1 MRILHIAPYNT
12 AGVPITF
19 VKAERELGH
28 HSRLLT
34 LHHDGRGYQEDICLK
49 LPLWQPEIVA
59 KLKKICYPKSR
70 LLQDT
75 GLAQPR
81 QIPPV
86 WKPANQLAG
95 LLLNIRDR
103 MTRPVIE
110 GYIKKYQLDSFDV
123 YQLDGGHGFLKND
136 GFIHRWHQAGKKVI
150 CCYLGSDLRRRGVMP
165 GIDKISD
172 LNLTLEW
179 DHLKLHP
186 NIRHV
191 YFPFDF
197 SGFSI
202 VEPVRREKI
211 RIGHSPTNRAAKGS
225 ERIIDAVNKLSQRYP
240 VELALIEN
248 LPYPRALE
256 LKATCDIGIDQL
268 GKLGYGIS
276 TLEWLAMGIP
286 AASSIASEMESDGIS
301 HPIVPVNEQNIE
313 ERLEPLIN
321 SRELRIKLGR
331 EGRQWLEQNHD
342 AQKIVKQIHQ
352 SAGLN

>member
-28 HSRLLT
+28 HSRLVT
-34 LHHDGRGYQEDICLK
+34 LHHDSRGYQEDICLT

-75 GLAQPR
+75 GLARPR

-103 MTRPVIE
+103 LTRPLIKR
-110 GYIKKYQLDSFDV
+110 YIKKYKLDSFDV

-136 GFIHRWHQAGKKVI
+136 DFISQWHADGKKVI

-165 GIDKISD
+165 GIDGISD

-186 NIRHV
+186 NIKHV
-191 YFPFDF
+191 YFPFDL
-197 SGFSI
+197 SGFK
-202 VEPVRREKI
+202 VVDPPVGKKI

-225 ERIIDAVNKLSQRYP
+225 DRIIDAVTILSKRYP
-240 VELALIEN
+240 VELVLIEN

-256 LKATCDIGIDQL
+256 LKAACDIGIDQL
-268 GKLGYGIS
+268 GDLGYGIS
-276 TLEWLAMGIP
+276 ALEWLAMGIP
-286 AASSIASEMESDGIS
+286 AASSIASEMGSAGVS
-301 HPIVPVNEQNIE
+301 HPIVSITGQNIE
-313 ERLEPLIN
+313 EKLEPLIN
-321 SRELRIKLGR
+321 SREQRIKLGR

-352 SAGLN
+352 SAGMN

>member
-19 VKAERELGH
+19 VKAEKELGH
-28 HSRLLT
+28 YSRLLT

-59 KLKKICYPKSR
+59 KLKKICYPKPR

-95 LLLNIRDR
+95 LLLNVRDR
-103 MTRPVIE
+103 MTRPLIK
-110 GYIKKYQLDSFDV
+110 GYIKKYRLDSFDA

-136 GFIHRWHQAGKKVI
+136 DFISKWHQDGKKVI

-165 GIDKISD
+165 GMDKISD
-172 LNLTLEW
+172 LTLTLEW
-179 DHLKLHP
+179 DHLKLYPGIKHL
-186 NIRHV
+186 
-191 YFPFDF
+191 YFPFDI
-197 SGFSI
+197 SGFKVADSSLGKK
-202 VEPVRREKI
+202 V

-225 ERIIDAVNKLSQRYP
+225 DRIIDAVNKLSQRYP
-240 VELALIEN
+240 VELVLIEN
-248 LPYPRALE
+248 RPHLRALE

-268 GKLGYGIS
+268 GDLGYGIS
-276 TLEWLAMGIP
+276 ALEWLAMGIP
-286 AASSIASEMESDGIS
+286 AASSIASEMEAAGIS
-301 HPIVPVNEQNIE
+301 HPIVSINEQNIE
-313 ERLEPLIN
+313 QKLEPLIN
-321 SRELRIKLGR
+321 SREQRIKLGR
-331 EGRQWLEQNHD
+331 AGRQWLEQNHD